1 MNYVILILLCCIL
14 FITTIYFIISTCIK
28 EKEGFVTGIVPPSS
42 CPNILIKK
50 DGKIY
55 LQNTKKAMVPGVNPI
70 VFDNLEDYSEF
81 VQWQHSNGIHCPVLQ
96 LEKVYDIEGKENYKI
111 QTDIMNPLILPPMK
125 SYPPSSTIQVPLST
139 EDNISPSSDIPPPPP
154 EMPPVQDSASLN
166 NPLYPSPNPMDP
178 NWGGPEYTQSL
189 IEKGYYKGNEVDIY
203 VP

>member
-1 MNYVILILLCCIL
+1 MYIIILSILLFL
-14 FITTIYFIISTCIK
+14 TTIYFITSNYTK
-28 EKEGFVTGIVPPSS
+28 EKEGFITGIVPPSS

-55 LQNTKKAMVPGVNPI
+55 LQNTRKAAVPGVNPI

-81 VQWQHSNGIHCPVLQ
+81 VQWQHANGIHCPVLQ

-111 QTDIMNPLILPPMK
+111 QTDIMLPMSLPPTK
-125 SYPPSSTIQVPLST
+125 SYPPTSSTQTPLMDDDDIKASNT
-139 EDNISPSSDIPPPPP
+139 TSSDEGTQPPI
-154 EMPPVQDSASLN
+154 QDAASIN
-166 NPLYPSPNPMDP
+166 NPLYPSSNPMDP

-189 IEKGYYKGNEVDIY
+189 IDEGYYKGNEVDIY

>member
-1 MNYVILILLCCIL
+1 MYVIILLSLLL
-14 FITTIYFIISTCIK
+14 FITSIYFIISNYSK
-28 EKEGFVTGIVPPSS
+28 EKEGFATGIVPPSS

-55 LQNTKKAMVPGVNPI
+55 LQNTKKTSVPGVNPI

-81 VQWQHSNGIHCPVLQ
+81 VQWQHANGIHCPVLQ
-96 LEKVYDIEGKENYKI
+96 LEKVYDAQGNENYKI
-111 QTDIMNPLILPPMK
+111 QTDIMNPMSLPPTK
-125 SYPPSSTIQVPLST
+125 IYPTTSQESTPLEST
-139 EDNISPSSDIPPPPP
+139 DDVQASNETTT
-154 EMPPVQDSASLN
+154 EAPVQDSASVN
-166 NPLYPSPNPMDP
+166 NSLYPSPNPMDP